1 MISSKRP
8 QETALEKKKEFKKVS
23 KEEQKPVK
31 KFQDYNFISLNTSN
45 ISPHG
50 NKEGPGVSSTFEDIR
65 KFSSPQQRQVLCL
78 PRSSRPPHRGCI
90 ALRLLIEKVIKNGK
104 LVRFLR
110 ELRNQPGNDRP
121 QDQP

>member
-65 KFSSPQQRQVLCL
+65 KFSSPQQSIVPSTKQQATT
-78 PRSSRPPHRGCI
+78 SRVHSF
-90 ALRLLIEKVIKNGK
+90 EVTN
-104 LVRFLR
+104 
-110 ELRNQPGNDRP
+110 
-121 QDQP
+121 